1 MTVRSAIALVAASL
15 ACLAVAGCGGGAAAS
30 SSAAQTAI
38 PHQLALQLVGRTSA
52 VEASLTNGDQCTA
65 LDQATR
71 LQQAEADAIDAGR
84 IPVELQAQLVDS
96 TQALIDQIHCAPKPP
111 PAKAPPH
118 HHGKGHGN
126 GEGD

>member
-1 MTVRSAIALVAASL
+1 MSVRSAIALVAASL

-30 SSAAQTAI
+30 SSAAHTSI

-52 VEASLTNGDQCTA
+52 VEASLTNGDQCAA

-84 IPVELQAQLVDS
+84 IPVALQAPLVDS
-96 TQALIDQIHCAPKPP
+96 TQSLVDQIHCKPP
-111 PAKAPPH
+111 PPPKRH
-118 HHGKGHGN
+118 HHDHHGKDHGN
-126 GEGD
+126 GGGD